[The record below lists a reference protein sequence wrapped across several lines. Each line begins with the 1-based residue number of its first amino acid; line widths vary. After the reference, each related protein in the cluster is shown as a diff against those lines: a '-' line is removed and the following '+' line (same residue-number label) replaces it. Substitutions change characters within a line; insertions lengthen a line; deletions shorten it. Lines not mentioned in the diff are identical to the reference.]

1 MRRRIQALFSAS
13 LLAAALF
20 FVNGVAIPQVVLACS
35 CMPPEPIA
43 AAAED
48 PRRAIVLATI
58 GFPLGEGPAWSTST
72 AVAIEGRFTGT
83 IEAEVIP
90 VRNILLDD
98 GTCGL
103 GASEGERWLLVL
115 FRDDDGIYST
125 NSCLPS
131 GQIGTEHGDALL
143 DEAIAAFGN
152 PSVPATPEPEPP
164 APIDFSPWLGG
175 LGWVIAVVGAGAVLL
190 GLVALV
196 ARRRPGD

>member
-1 MRRRIQALFSAS
+1 MRSRIQAVSSAS
-13 LLAAALF
+13 LLTAALF
-20 FVNGVAIPQVVLACS
+20 LANGVAIPQVVLACS

-43 AAAED
+43 AAAAD

-58 GFPLGEGPAWSTST
+58 GRAVPGGT
-72 AVAIEGRFTGT
+72 AIAIEGVLAGP
-83 IEAEVIP
+83 ISGDQ
-90 VRNILLDD
+90 ILIR
-98 GTCGL
+98 GIGAQGAACEH
-103 GASEGERWLLVL
+103 GASAGQRWLLVL

-131 GQIGTEHGDALL
+131 GLLGTEHGDSLL

-152 PSVPATPEPEPP
+152 PTVPATPEPEPP

-175 LGWVIAVVGAGAVLL
+175 LGWVIAVVGAGALVL